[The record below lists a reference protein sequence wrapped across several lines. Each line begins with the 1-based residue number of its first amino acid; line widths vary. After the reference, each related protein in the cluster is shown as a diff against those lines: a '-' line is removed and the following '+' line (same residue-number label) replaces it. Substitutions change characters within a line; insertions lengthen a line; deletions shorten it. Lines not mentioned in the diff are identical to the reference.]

1 MVECCVAYLSSR
13 EKDSDR
19 EKVNR
24 RSILERQSLYVSND
38 LQIER

>member
-19 EKVNR
+19 EKV
-24 RSILERQSLYVSND
+24 RSGNSRSSPFTKPMTSS
-38 LQIER
+38 